1 MVIGM
6 FAGWPGPPAAA
17 GAGSQVSRPPATKAA
32 APAPDRGL
40 EGLEV
45 VYGMRPAWKDTIVV
59 TVVSNEV
66 CMRKTVRASG
76 HARVELERGLEAIA
90 LSTDDGSLTVT
101 GSHRTRR
108 ADLRSLDERS
118 LMDLRGFLAP
128 SCAVRAFRSLATA
141 VDETESDT
149 AERMSVRLAGALLSQ
164 FDGDPGAVRRLSRE
178 LHGRYGTPGA
188 RVRRRMADDWF
199 AYKRAV
205 VRACAELHMA
215 LAGLS
220 AWHPERNA
228 RAFRWLIE
236 VEAAWYA
243 YVSASMAWR
252 YRR

>member
-1 MVIGM
+1 MVIGT

-17 GAGSQVSRPPATKAA
+17 GAGSQVGRPPATRAA

-76 HARVELERGLEAIA
+76 HARVEFERGLEAIA
-90 LSTDDGSLTVT
+90 LCTDDGSLTVT

-108 ADLRSLDERS
+108 SDLRSLDERS
-118 LMDLRGFLAP
+118 LMDLRAFLAP
-128 SCAVRAFRSLATA
+128 SSAVRAFRSLATA

-178 LHGRYGTPGA
+178 LHGRYAGQRAQP
-188 RVRRRMADDWF
+188 RRCAADDWF
-199 AYKRAV
+199 AYKRSV

-215 LAGLS
+215 LAGLTCWDLRRHS
-220 AWHPERNA
+220 
-228 RAFRWLIE
+228 RALTWLIE
-236 VEAAWYA
+236 VEAAWFA
-243 YVSASMAWR
+243 YVASSMAWR
-252 YRR
+252 ARC